1 MEEIWKPILGHSGYE
16 ASNLGRIRNL
26 DRWVEY
32 TQSNNSCL
40 KRRLCKGQIKK
51 QKYYPD
57 KNPYKFF
64 SLDRDVKTG
73 KRLMLSVHRAVCLAF
88 HGLPPDG
95 KNYVAHL
102 DGICTNNVPQNL
114 AWTSQLENINHKN
127 THGTMLH
134 GTSCYNAVINE
145 VMVLDIFKKRS
156 EGLRVGQIAKHL
168 NIKRQVVGSVLLRRV
183 WKHVLIPED
192 LIKKCAAFRK

>member
-16 ASNLGRIRNL
+16 ASNLGSIRNL

-64 SLDRDVKTG
+64 SLDRDFKTG

-88 HGLPPDG
+88 HGAPPEG

-102 DGICTNNVPQNL
+102 DGICTNNVPENL
-114 AWTSQLENINHKN
+114 AWTTCKENSNHKKD
-127 THGTMLH
+127 HGTMMQ
-134 GTSCYNAVINE
+134 GTDCHAAVINE
-145 VMVLDIFKKRS
+145 KVVLEIFKERS
-156 EGLRVGQIAKHL
+156 VGLRVGQIAAKL
-168 NIKRQVVGSVLLRRV
+168 NIKRGIVGVVLLRKT
-183 WKHVLIPED
+183 WKHVPIPED
-192 LIKKCAAFRK
+192 LIEKCAAFRK